1 MTLWEWSIQK
11 KVKVDDASA
20 DGDLEDNDQIGQTR
34 NTNFPTYSSYSVLP
48 HFFSIYIRPS
58 NLARSSLQQD
68 KRISSLGPSL
78 NYKQMS
84 VIDSS
89 PRLS

>member
-1 MTLWEWSIQK
+1 MPRPMEIWRIMIK
-11 KVKVDDASA
+11 SA
-20 DGDLEDNDQIGQTR
+20 RRETQTFQPIPV
-34 NTNFPTYSSYSVLP
+34 TVCYPTI
-48 HFFSIYIRPS
+48 FSIYIRPS

-84 VIDSS
+84 VIDS